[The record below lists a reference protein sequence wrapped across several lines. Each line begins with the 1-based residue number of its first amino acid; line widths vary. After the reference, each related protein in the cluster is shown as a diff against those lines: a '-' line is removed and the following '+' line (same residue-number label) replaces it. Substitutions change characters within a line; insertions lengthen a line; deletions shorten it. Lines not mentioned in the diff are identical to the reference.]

1 MSNRPFI
8 PFRDPQHAEKAE
20 YSANLK
26 QVAQQT
32 LETNQKEITA
42 IEQQLGVLQQ
52 EPFEPMRL
60 PILAHTFILL
70 DPTHRFALMPL
81 YLDLLQSL
89 YQRINRNG
97 GDTAIIQ
104 QAIATAKH
112 VKADDT
118 PDNYPTNVPFDTS
131 QFLTQYHTTRMAHG
145 IIPNHR
151 ETKLQDKIR
160 KHIIKSY
167 QQSLIAK
174 KRTIANCQNILSKK
188 LYGES

>member
-1 MSNRPFI
+1 MRNKPFI

-32 LETNQKEITA
+32 LETNQKEIAA

-70 DPTHRFALMPL
+70 DPPHRFALMSL

-89 YQRINRNG
+89 YQRIKQSG
-97 GDTAIIQ
+97 GDTAIIL
-104 QAIATAKH
+104 QAIATAKD

-118 PDNYPTNVPFDTS
+118 PDNYPSNVPFDTS

-145 IIPNHR
+145 MMSNHR
-151 ETKLQDKIR
+151 EAKLQNKIR
-160 KHIIKSY
+160 QHIIKSY

-174 KRTIANCQNILSKK
+174 KRAVENCKNVLSKK

>member
-1 MSNRPFI
+1 MSNKPFI

-32 LETNQKEITA
+32 LETNQKEIAA
-42 IEQQLGVLQQ
+42 IEQQLSVLQQ

-70 DPTHRFALMPL
+70 DPPHRFALMSL

-89 YQRINRNG
+89 YQRIKQSG
-97 GDTAIIQ
+97 GDTAIIL
-104 QAIATAKH
+104 QAIATAKD

-131 QFLTQYHTTRMAHG
+131 QFLTQYHTTRMAHSMMS
-145 IIPNHR
+145 NHH
-151 ETKLQDKIR
+151 ETKLQNKIR
-160 KHIIKSY
+160 QHIIKSY

-174 KRTIANCQNILSKK
+174 KRAVENCKNVLSKK
-188 LYGES
+188 LYAES

>member
-1 MSNRPFI
+1 MSNKPFI
-8 PFRDPQHAEKAE
+8 PFRDPQHAEMAE
-20 YSANLK
+20 YSSKLK
-26 QVAQQT
+26 EVAQQT
-32 LETNQKEITA
+32 LEMNQKEIAA

-70 DPTHRFALMPL
+70 DPPHRFALMSL

-89 YQRINRNG
+89 YQRIKQSG
-97 GDTAIIQ
+97 GDTAIIL
-104 QAIATAKH
+104 QAIATAKD
-112 VKADDT
+112 VNADDT
-118 PDNYPTNVPFDTS
+118 PDNYPSNVPFDTS

-145 IIPNHR
+145 MMSNHR
-151 ETKLQDKIR
+151 EAKLQNKIR
-160 KHIIKSY
+160 QHIIKSY

-174 KRTIANCQNILSKK
+174 KRAVENCKNVLSKK

>member
-1 MSNRPFI
+1 MSNKPFI

-32 LETNQKEITA
+32 LETNQKEIAA

-70 DPTHRFALMPL
+70 DPPHRFALMSL
-81 YLDLLQSL
+81 YIDLLQSL
-89 YQRINRNG
+89 YQRIKQSG
-97 GDTAIIQ
+97 GDTAIIL
-104 QAIATAKH
+104 QAIATAKD

-131 QFLTQYHTTRMAHG
+131 QFLTQYHTTRMAHSMMS
-145 IIPNHR
+145 NHH
-151 ETKLQDKIR
+151 ETKLQNKIR
-160 KHIIKSY
+160 QHIIKSY
-167 QQSLIAK
+167 QQSLMPK
-174 KRTIANCQNILSKK
+174 KRAVENCNNVLSKK

>member
-1 MSNRPFI
+1 MSNKPFI

-32 LETNQKEITA
+32 LEMNQKEIAA

-70 DPTHRFALMPL
+70 DPPHRFALMSL

-89 YQRINRNG
+89 YQRIKQSG
-97 GDTAIIQ
+97 GGTAIIL
-104 QAIATAKH
+104 QAIATAKD

-118 PDNYPTNVPFDTS
+118 PDNYPSNVPFDTS

-145 IIPNHR
+145 MMSNHR
-151 ETKLQDKIR
+151 EAKLQNKIR
-160 KHIIKSY
+160 QHIIKSY

-174 KRTIANCQNILSKK
+174 KRAVENCKNVLSKK

>member
-1 MSNRPFI
+1 MSNKPFI
-8 PFRDPQHAEKAE
+8 PFRDPQHAGMAE
-20 YSANLK
+20 YSSKLK
-26 QVAQQT
+26 EVAQQT
-32 LETNQKEITA
+32 LEMNQKEIAA

-70 DPTHRFALMPL
+70 DPPHRFALMSL

-89 YQRINRNG
+89 YQRIKQSG
-97 GDTAIIQ
+97 GDTAIIL
-104 QAIATAKH
+104 QAIATAKD

-118 PDNYPTNVPFDTS
+118 PDNYPSNVPFDTS
-131 QFLTQYHTTRMAHG
+131 QFLTQYHTTRMAHSMMS
-145 IIPNHR
+145 NRR
-151 ETKLQDKIR
+151 EAKLQNKIR
-160 KHIIKSY
+160 QHIIKSY

-174 KRTIANCQNILSKK
+174 KRAVENCKNVLSKK

>member
-1 MSNRPFI
+1 MSNKPFI
-8 PFRDPQHAEKAE
+8 PFRDPQHAGMAE
-20 YSANLK
+20 YSSKLK
-26 QVAQQT
+26 EVAQQT
-32 LETNQKEITA
+32 LEMNQKEIAA

-70 DPTHRFALMPL
+70 DPPHRFALMSL
-81 YLDLLQSL
+81 YIDLLQSL
-89 YQRINRNG
+89 YQRIKQSG
-97 GDTAIIQ
+97 GDTAIIL
-104 QAIATAKH
+104 QAIATAKD

-131 QFLTQYHTTRMAHG
+131 QFLTQYHTTRMAHSMMS
-145 IIPNHR
+145 NHR
-151 ETKLQDKIR
+151 ETKLQNKIR
-160 KHIIKSY
+160 QHIIKSY

-174 KRTIANCQNILSKK
+174 KRAVENCNNVLSKK

>member
-1 MSNRPFI
+1 MSNKPFI

-32 LETNQKEITA
+32 LETNQKEIAA

-52 EPFEPMRL
+52 ESFEPMRL

-89 YQRINRNG
+89 YQRIKQSG
-97 GDTAIIQ
+97 GDTAIIL
-104 QAIATAKH
+104 QAIATAKD

-118 PDNYPTNVPFDTS
+118 PDNYPSNVPFDTS

-145 IIPNHR
+145 MMSNHR
-151 ETKLQDKIR
+151 EAKLQNKIR
-160 KHIIKSY
+160 QHIIKSY

-174 KRTIANCQNILSKK
+174 KRAVENCKNLLSKK

>member
-1 MSNRPFI
+1 MSNKPFI
-8 PFRDPQHAEKAE
+8 PFRDPQHAEMAE
-20 YSANLK
+20 YSSKLK
-26 QVAQQT
+26 EVAQQT
-32 LETNQKEITA
+32 LEMNQKEIAA

-70 DPTHRFALMPL
+70 DPPHRFALMPL

-89 YQRINRNG
+89 YQRIKQSG
-97 GDTAIIQ
+97 GDTAIIL
-104 QAIATAKH
+104 QAIATAKD

-131 QFLTQYHTTRMAHG
+131 QFLTQYHTTRMAHSMMS
-145 IIPNHR
+145 NHR
-151 ETKLQDKIR
+151 ETKLQNKIR
-160 KHIIKSY
+160 QHIIKSY

-174 KRTIANCQNILSKK
+174 KRAVENCKNVLSKK